1 VGILF
6 ALPCLSSRVPPSSI
20 ISLLAAGAGRWTMEV
35 RRWTLEA
42 GRCTGRLARWCGGGI
57 SDVSAAEA
65 EIDPD
70 YIANH
75 LHHCKWGGGGT
86 RLARHSLR
94 GAIPTERDTTMDRT
108 YVYGITHYYHTITM
122 QLQSLDQCWSEP
134 RARSVFPHQSYHEPS
149 RRNHWLAMPMAA
161 SAPE

>member
-75 LHHCKWGGGGT
+75 LHHCKWGGGG
-86 RLARHSLR
+86 
-94 GAIPTERDTTMDRT
+94 DTTRQALASWGNT
-108 YVYGITHYYHTITM
+108 YRERHDDGQNVRVRYYTLLPYHYHAATVPRSMLVGATCQICISPPV
-122 QLQSLDQCWSEP
+122 LP
-134 RARSVFPHQSYHEPS
+134 RAFAPKS
-149 RRNHWLAMPMAA
+149 LACHANGCKRP
-161 SAPE
+161 